1 MNTREEKV
9 TVEEVAELGR
19 RMTANAVRI
28 RRMVW
33 DGQGNTPVCQRMMEQ
48 DARDSVELA
57 MKLLHCLNNTV
68 IGSMMMCS
76 TTLPF
81 IRAAFTLT
89 ADRLGELDEST
100 KCRELHDEMVRYMKK
115 ATELRAMT
123 VRADVFETMRA
134 QAQDDEKD
142 EKKETEEE

>member
-28 RRMVW
+28 QRMVR

-48 DARDSVELA
+48 NARDSVELA

-89 ADRLGELDEST
+89 ADGLGELDKSPG
-100 KCRELHDEMVRYMKK
+100 CRKMHDEMVRHMKK
-115 ATELRAMT
+115 ATELRAMA
-123 VRADVFETMRA
+123 VRADVFEAMRA
-134 QAQDDEKD
+134 QAQGD
-142 EKKETEEE
+142 EEE